1 MGAPVGSGLPGP
13 DAPETASEDPRLALT
28 ASLLRRLLRGLAVSI
43 VLYFAVGEPFVFANK
58 RGALI
63 AGVVCTVF
71 MLLIPEW
78 LQRKGRVRDAAWT
91 AMLAGTVLAAGWVL
105 LSGGVRSPACML
117 QLVLIQVAMLLL
129 GRRGAL
135 AVAVP
140 SLATDLACTLA
151 ARLGHAPPIVFP
163 TPPLVALAAFLA
175 ACVFLATPLQFFLA
189 RLGGALDDVRRE
201 LVRRREVEA
210 ALRERQAAF
219 RALFEQSP
227 LAVALSTMDGAYLD
241 ANRNFCTLAGV
252 PRSELIGKT
261 ALDFGHLDPQVFAF
275 LIHALAENGSI
286 DQHEVTL
293 RADDGSRTN
302 ALISA
307 RVIELP
313 DRRYVLTMVNSITQ
327 RVQAEA
333 ALRESEARYRRIVD
347 TTNEGIWAIDE
358 RGIATFVNR
367 RMAEMLGYTP
377 EEMIGHDML
386 SFAFPEDV
394 AWFEG
399 RLEDLRRGRPDVS
412 ERRYRRR
419 DGSAL
424 VALASVAP
432 NLDEA
437 GVFKDAFA
445 MMIDITERKRDQAE
459 REALRQR
466 LEQSQKLESVGRLA
480 GGVAHDFNNLLT
492 VINGYSDMLMM
503 DLPEDDPQRPAI
515 EEIRAAGERAAAL
528 TKQLLAFGRRQIC
541 RPRPIDLNALVAGA
555 ERMLRHVVGEDIAL
569 ATDLDPSLEP
579 VEADPGQ
586 LHQVLLNLSINARDA
601 MRDGGRLLLSTANG
615 RFDGDDA
622 PPGCQSGAYAK
633 LTVTDTGMGM
643 DEETMRHLFEP
654 FFTTKP
660 NGLGTGLGLATV
672 YAIVEQAGGSIH
684 VDSAPG
690 KGCRFEIH
698 LPCAKGPAEPVPP
711 LAVEPPARRRELTV
725 LVVEDQDG
733 VRGLAS
739 RALRSSGHHVLEAA
753 SGAEAL
759 RLAEAV
765 QGGCQLVLTDV
776 VMPGMSGKVLAE
788 ELRAR
793 WPAIKVLFMSG
804 YPNEV
809 LLQHGLMNDEID
821 YIEKPFSP
829 AELAA
834 KIRQVMG

>member
-1 MGAPVGSGLPGP
+1 LPNP
-13 DAPETASEDPRLALT
+13 DAPDSAPDDPRLALT
-28 ASLLRRLLRGLAVSI
+28 ASLLRRLLRGLAVAA
-43 VLYFAVGEPFVFANK
+43 VLYFVIGEPFVVANK
-58 RGALI
+58 RGAL
-63 AGVVCTVF
+63 AGGIVCTIF

-78 LQRKGRVRDAAWT
+78 LRRKGHVRGAVWT
-91 AMLAGTVLAAGWVL
+91 ALLAGTVLAAVWVL
-105 LSGGVRSPACML
+105 FSGGIRSPGCLL

-135 AVAVP
+135 VVAIP
-140 SLATDLACTLA
+140 SLAIDLACTVA
-151 ARLGHAPPIVFP
+151 VRLGHPPPIVFP

-175 ACVFLATPLQFFLA
+175 ACVFLATPLEFFMA
-189 RLGGALDDVRRE
+189 RLGGALDDARRE
-201 LVRRREVEA
+201 LARRREVEA

-219 RALFEQSP
+219 RTLFEQSP
-227 LAVALSTMDGAYLD
+227 LAIALSTLDGTYLD
-241 ANRNFCTLAGV
+241 ANQNFCALAGV

-261 ALDFGHLDPQVFAF
+261 ALDFDHLDPQVFAF
-275 LIHALAENGSI
+275 LIRTLAENGSV
-286 DQHEVTL
+286 DQHEATL
-293 RADDGSRTN
+293 RGNDGSRTY

-313 DRRYVLTMVNSITQ
+313 DRRYVLTMINSINQ

-333 ALRESEARYRRIVD
+333 ALRKSEARYRRIVD
-347 TTNEGIWAIDE
+347 TTNEGVWAIDE
-358 RGIATFVNR
+358 RGVATFVNR

-377 EEMIGHDML
+377 EEMIGRDML
-386 SFAFPEDV
+386 SFVFPEDIP
-394 AWFEG
+394 WFEG
-399 RLEDLRRGRPDVS
+399 RLEDLRRGQPDLS

-419 DGSAL
+419 DGTTL
-424 VALASVAP
+424 VALASIAP
-432 NLDEA
+432 NLDDA

-445 MMIDITERKRDQAE
+445 MMIDITEHKRDQAE

-492 VINGYSDMLMM
+492 VINGYCDMLIM
-503 DLPEDDPQRPAI
+503 DLPEDDAQRPAI

-541 RPRPIDLNALVAGA
+541 RPRPIDLNALMAGA

-569 ATDLDPSLEP
+569 ETDLDPALEP

-586 LHQVLLNLSINARDA
+586 MHQVLLNLSMNARDA
-601 MRDGGRLLLSTANG
+601 MPDGGRLLLSTANA
-615 RFDGDDA
+615 RFDEGNA
-622 PPGCQSGAYAK
+622 PPGCQPGAYAR
-633 LTVTDTGMGM
+633 LTVTDTGIGMG
-643 DEETMRHLFEP
+643 EEAIRHLFEP

-672 YAIVEQAGGSIH
+672 YAIVEQAGGSIR

-698 LPCAKGPAEPVPP
+698 LPCAKGPAEPVAP

-739 RALRSSGHHVLEAA
+739 RALRSSGHHVIEAA

-765 QGGCQLVLTDV
+765 RGACHLVVTDV

-788 ELRAR
+788 ELHAH
-793 WPAIKVLFMSG
+793 WPDIKVLFMSG

-809 LLQHGLMNDEID
+809 LLQHGLMNDAISCL
-821 YIEKPFSP
+821 EKPFTPSD
-829 AELAA
+829 LAA
-834 KIRQVMG
+834 KIREVMG